1 MESAPSDARLQ
12 CPTCRNALQVNR
24 EITDLDEQ
32 CPVCGA
38 KVHLAVFPRLYREL
52 EESPARRVA
61 GEEEAKCNFYPDLPA
76 EKVCDEC
83 GSFLSSRAAVR
94 WGDLDLC
101 LPCLHRL
108 RETEKSASFVARGK
122 LHDNRALAL
131 VTLLAPF
138 TLFTAPIALVILL
151 RHRHDPGGFEP
162 RSRVKWWISLCL
174 AVGWLGVWA
183 VLIAVWMSLIL
194 DDFS

>member
-1 MESAPSDARLQ
+1 M
-12 CPTCRNALQVNR
+12 
-24 EITDLDEQ
+24 
-32 CPVCGA
+32 CGSE
-38 KVHLAVFPRLYREL
+38 VTLEVFPRLFREPVDR
-52 EESPARRVA
+52 PAARLA
-61 GEEEAKCNFYPDLPA
+61 DDSDAKCNFYPELPA

-83 GSFLSSRAAVR
+83 GCFLSSRAAVR

-108 RETEKSASFVARGK
+108 REEKKSSAFVARAV

-138 TLFTAPIALVILL
+138 TLFTAPVAIFLL
-151 RHRHDPGGFEP
+151 IKNRRQTETFEP
-162 RSRVKWWISLCL
+162 RGGLRWWL
-174 AVGWLGVWA
+174 AMILAIGWVIAWG
-183 VLIAVWMSLIL
+183 VLIVAWTSLII